1 MSKNPVFTPAGM
13 IATVFGLGKIV
24 KVAPGTA
31 GSFVGAVAAIF
42 LPLPA
47 RLAVIVALSAIGVWA
62 AGAYE
67 KMSGR
72 TDPGEV
78 IIDEVAGQ
86 LLATVGHIAGAGF
99 HDETAR
105 YFIACFILFRFFDIL
120 KPWPVKASEN
130 WLPAGWGVMV
140 DDVVGGVMAMIC
152 LCLLKATGVFAF
164 SWL

>member
-1 MSKNPVFTPAGM
+1 MTKNPVFTPAGM

-47 RLAVIVALSAIGVWA
+47 RLAVIVALAAIGVWA

-120 KPWPVKASEN
+120 KPWPVSACEKAPGG
-130 WLPAGWGVMV
+130 LGIML
-140 DDVVGGVMAMIC
+140 DDLVGGFLAG
-152 LCLLKATGVFAF
+152 LLLLILRKVFIEGWWPF
-164 SWL
+164 

>member
-1 MSKNPVFTPAGM
+1 MSKNLVFTPAGM

-120 KPWPVKASEN
+120 KPWPVSACEKAPGG
-130 WLPAGWGVMV
+130 LGIML
-140 DDVVGGVMAMIC
+140 DDLVGGFLAG
-152 LCLLKATGVFAF
+152 LLLLILRKVFIEGWWPF
-164 SWL
+164 

>member
-47 RLAVIVALSAIGVWA
+47 RLAVIVALLAIGVWA

-120 KPWPVKASEN
+120 KPWPVSACEKAPGG
-130 WLPAGWGVMV
+130 LGIML
-140 DDVVGGVMAMIC
+140 DDLVGGFLAG
-152 LCLLKATGVFAF
+152 LLLLILRKVFIEGWWPF
-164 SWL
+164 